1 MRTFGRGIV
10 ALLLFFGA
18 LSAPAGAAVVDRIV
32 AVVNDE
38 VITLSD
44 LNAEMDMIRQRMA
57 VAYKGQDV
65 EKFLA
70 ESRQTML
77 NRMVERLLIG
87 QEARKSGIVV
97 KDEEVNEAIR
107 DGLEQRKLRMED
119 MIASLA
125 KEGSDLEEYKREL
138 RDHLTKTRLIRREI
152 RSKIMISDEEIGAYY
167 QKHREDYEGRE
178 TVRIKLILLPVPK
191 DAGEEQIRTIRQEAE
206 AILQRLRDG
215 EVFEVLAGRYSRG
228 PAAAAGGDI
237 GFVEKGVMLP
247 EVEAVAF
254 SLKINETSDVISSP
268 VGFYII
274 RVVDKRGAGL
284 KPIEAVREE
293 IRRRIED
300 EKADK
305 RYDDWMADLRK
316 RSHVEIR

>member
-1 MRTFGRGIV
+1 MRTLGRGIV

-97 KDEEVNEAIR
+97 KDEELNEAIR

-119 MIASLA
+119 MLASLA
-125 KEGSDLEEYKREL
+125 KEGSNLEEYKREL
-138 RDHLTKTRLIRREI
+138 RDHLTKTKLIRREI
-152 RSKIMISDEEIGAYY
+152 RSKVMISDEEIGAYY

-191 DAGEEQIRTIRQEAE
+191 DAGEEQVRTIRQEAE
-206 AILQRLRDG
+206 AIRQRLREG

-254 SLKINETSDVISSP
+254 SLKVNETSDVISSP
-268 VGFYII
+268 VGFHII
-274 RVVDKRGAGL
+274 RVADKRGAGL

-293 IRRRIED
+293 IRRKIED

-316 RSHVEIR
+316 RSHIEIR

>member
-1 MRTFGRGIV
+1 MKMLGRGLA
-10 ALLLFFGA
+10 ALFLFFGA

-44 LNAEMDMIRQRMA
+44 LNEELDVIRQRTA
-57 VAYKGQDV
+57 VTYKGQDI
-65 EKFLA
+65 ERLLA
-70 ESRQTML
+70 EARPHVL

-87 QEARKSGIVV
+87 QEARKSGIVL

-107 DGLEQRKLRMED
+107 DGLAQRKMRMED
-119 MIASLA
+119 LIASLA
-125 KEGSDLEEYKREL
+125 KEGATLEEYRREL
-138 RDHLTKTRLIRREI
+138 RDHLMKTKLVRREI

-167 QKHREDYEGRE
+167 QKHRDDYEGRE
-178 TVRIKLILLPVPK
+178 TVRIQQILLPIPK
-191 DAGEEQIRTIRQEAE
+191 NADEGQIRTIRQEAE
-206 AILQRLRDG
+206 AIRQRLREG
-215 EVFEVLAGRYSRG
+215 EAFELLAGRYSQG
-228 PAAAAGGDI
+228 PAAASGDI

-254 SLKINETSDVISSP
+254 NLKIGEISDVISSP
-268 VGFYII
+268 VGFHII
-274 RVVDKRGAGL
+274 RVTDKRGAGL

-293 IRRRIED
+293 IRRKIED

-305 RYDDWMADLRK
+305 RYESWIEDLRK
-316 RSHVEIR
+316 KSHIEIR